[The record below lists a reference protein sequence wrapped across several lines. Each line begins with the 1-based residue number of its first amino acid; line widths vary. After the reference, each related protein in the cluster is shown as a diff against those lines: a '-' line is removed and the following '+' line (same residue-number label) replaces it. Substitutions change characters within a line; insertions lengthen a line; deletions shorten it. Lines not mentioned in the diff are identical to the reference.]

1 MNLSRETV
9 QALVTGEH
17 GDPFAVLGPH
27 AAADGVIVRAFLPRA
42 VEVSVVAEF
51 N

>member
-1 MNLSRETV
+1 MSLSRETV